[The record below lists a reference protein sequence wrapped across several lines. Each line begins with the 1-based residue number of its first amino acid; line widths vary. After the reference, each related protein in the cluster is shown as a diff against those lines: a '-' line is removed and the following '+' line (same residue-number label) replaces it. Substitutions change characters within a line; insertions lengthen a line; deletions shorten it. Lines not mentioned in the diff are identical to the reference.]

1 MLGRAGIARSTA
13 HTYEIGMRTPS
24 DSKSSSPAVKAARQ
38 RVEPQKGATG
48 RVSPAKGAPG
58 GVAIDLTL
66 PVKEITPEGERIA
79 ETLPQGWINHLI
91 GGEVGAE
98 IGWWASQD
106 ATVEL
111 RLSGE
116 NPAML
121 RLRGQGR
128 FALRHACVRCLQE
141 VELPLAL
148 EFDLK
153 LIEGVGEIFP
163 GDKYDLDPQG
173 LAAADDEDQGEGIDD
188 DDDLVTFQG
197 DVVDLA
203 PIIREQLL
211 LEVPMHPRCD
221 DDGLTA
227 EGPCNF
233 DPDGSIAREKER
245 WVDPRWEA
253 LAALK
258 AKIDN

>member
-1 MLGRAGIARSTA
+1 
-13 HTYEIGMRTPS
+13 MRTPS
-24 DSKSSSPAVKAARQ
+24 DSKTSTPAVKAARE
-38 RVEPQKGATG
+38 RAEPQEGDTG

-58 GVAIDLTL
+58 GVTIDLTL
-66 PVKEITPEGERIA
+66 AISEITAEGERVA
-79 ETLPQGWINHLI
+79 ETLPQGWLNHLI
-91 GGEVGAE
+91 GGVEGAE
-98 IGWWASQD
+98 TGWWASRD
-106 ATVEL
+106 AAVEL

-121 RLRGQGR
+121 RLRGQGS
-128 FALRHACVRCLQE
+128 FALKHSCVRCLQE
-141 VELPLAL
+141 LELPLAL
-148 EFDLK
+148 TFDLK

-173 LAAADDEDQGEGIDD
+173 LAADDDEDRGEALDD

-197 DVVDLA
+197 DTVDLA

-221 DDGLTA
+221 DEA
-227 EGPCNF
+227 VSAKGPCTF
-233 DPDGSIAREKER
+233 DPGGTIDAERER

-253 LAALK
+253 LAAMKDRLK
-258 AKIDN
+258 N